1 MRLRARGLGELTIEE
16 AATFRKV
23 ALWRALERVLRDGGY
38 GFRVPERAVGW
49 DRVVFLNLT
58 YWTAAGEGDL
68 LPARRIPADVVAHVA
83 WHALARRALPRPT
96 ADAMLLGESI
106 ASAFDAYL
114 VGRLLA
120 LAPRSR
126 FLETQ
131 VEAMAAAARGAG
143 LSRRGFERLLAG
155 MAERPAAA
163 FESLRGLLAG
173 AAFALVRCP
182 DLDAAAAA
190 LERLD
195 AHPMAPLL
203 HHFELSNWILHAR
216 AYGDLAPDPGARAID
231 AALRAA
237 PDALAWLEERWVWR
251 LSQPGATKPQKPR
264 KNV

>member
-1 MRLRARGLGELTIEE
+1 MRLASRTLAELTVEE
-16 AATFRKV
+16 GATFRKI
-23 ALWRALERVLRDGGY
+23 ALWRALERVLSEGGY
-38 GFRVPERAVGW
+38 RFRVPARGARW

-58 YWTAAGEGDL
+58 YWSAAEQGDV

-96 ADAMLLGESI
+96 ADSMLLGESI

-131 VEAMAAAARGAG
+131 VEAMAEAARGAG
-143 LSRRGFERLLAG
+143 LPRRGFVRLLAG

-173 AAFALVRCP
+173 AAFTLVRCEG
-182 DLDAAAAA
+182 LDEAARA

-203 HHFELSNWILHAR
+203 HHYELSNWILHAR
-216 AYGDLAPDPGARAID
+216 AYGDLAPDPQARAVD

-237 PDALAWLEERWVWR
+237 PDALAWLEERWVWQAPR
-251 LSQPGATKPQKPR
+251 SSHAGRSKPR
-264 KNV
+264 RNV